1 MLEIY
6 SNNITVIANQAV
18 PFENISVKKGCTAT
32 LGGTST
38 INLNKCGVYCVSVNA
53 SAEASTTLQM
63 YKNGVAQAQAQSTGA
78 TPAFTTIVQV
88 AESNGNCACESPV
101 SLQIVSTDAATF
113 TNCNCVV
120 TKIC

>member
-6 SNNITVIANQAV
+6 SNNITVTANQAV

-38 INLNKCGVYCVSVNA
+38 INLNKCGVYCVNVNA
-53 SAEASTTLQM
+53 STEASTTLQL
-63 YKNGVAQAQAQSTGA
+63 YKNGVAQAQAQSTG
-78 TPAFTTIVQV
+78 TNPGFTTLVQV
-88 AESNGNCACESPV
+88 AENNGGCACESPV
-101 SLQIVSTDAATF
+101 SLQVVSTDAVTLAG
-113 TNCNCVV
+113 CNCVV